1 MNKIFMIILP
11 FSILLTGCISQE
23 QEEIIKENR
32 LKLGEVEINYYA
44 DKSVTSLEIPP
55 DLTDPKYQSAFRIS
69 DYVKG
74 VNKKTVNLTDN
85 NFDYE
90 SQKVRAIPAEIIV
103 KKYGNRR
110 WLEVDK
116 NTEIVWELSQQFLK
130 DNGFTLKK
138 INKKTGIMET
148 DFLENKPKIP
158 QKNLGI
164 FRSFLESSVE
174 NVSYT
179 LPRVDSYIV
188 RIEPLDNGEKAEVH
202 MTLNSMAERVTGSGT
217 NESTLWQSTEKDV
230 NLENEMLYSL
240 MIYLGGDEA
249 QAREK
254 IINAKDHKQLV
265 VTLGESLNNFAK
277 LSFNTNIIETWDLL
291 SWAFTNL
298 SFNLEDKDFKE
309 KTFYL
314 NMARSSDLGLM
325 SKIFGDDA
333 IRKNYQIQLRE
344 VDKNKT
350 EVFFNDLSEQN
361 EKETKEF
368 SFEIFKKIKDL
379 F

>member
-74 VNKKTVNLTDN
+74 VNKKTVNLTNN

>member
-344 VDKNKT
+344 VEKNKT

>member
-74 VNKKTVNLTDN
+74 VNKKTVNLTNN

-344 VDKNKT
+344 VEKNKT

>member
-314 NMARSSDLGLM
+314 NMARSSDVGLM

-344 VDKNKT
+344 VEKNKT